1 MKVLSLSIDET
12 NKLRAK
18 LGLKPLNVNK
28 VDAEETAEEK
38 QQPGVLI
45 PGDRLVHD
53 FIHAVKAMLFNICV
67 TAHSR
72 DRTRHLAPE
81 HWGEKARTKKLAE
94 RIAEK
99 RDQRKVIFNGVVLGD

>member
-1 MKVLSLSIDET
+1 MQVLSLSIDET

-53 FIHAVKAMLFNICV
+53 FIHTAVKAMDVDSTYVLLSAFQGPNP
-67 TAHSR
+67 SFS
-72 DRTRHLAPE
+72 TRALG
-81 HWGEKARTKKLAE
+81 GESKDE
-94 RIAEK
+94 E
-99 RDQRKVIFNGVVLGD
+99 VG